1 MISLEI
7 GYLIDIFTALQP
19 ARAHHDGECPPMQ
32 MLEKRSLS
40 STIVNQK
47 RGAKGVQRLIEESAS
62 PIRSPDWTIEFALLT
77 VHVVSQRSNLAR

>member
-19 ARAHHDGECPPMQ
+19 ARAHH
-32 MLEKRSLS
+32 EKRSLS